1 MSMSFRGKV
10 RDGRR
15 HAVVGAVRG
24 EHALVKWWRH
34 LRRSGKIFVWRTV
47 PRWVWIALLALGVGT
62 AGFFL
67 GHGKSGG
74 GGKSGSSQSSSGGGS
89 SSGSSSASGGGS
101 SSGSQAGAGS
111 QSGSGGQ
118 SGGGGGSQSSSGD
131 QSGSGGQ
138 SGNGGGGSGS
148 QSAQP
153 QSVTLDPQQ
162 LQYAQLQMGTAYQ
175 TTLPTP
181 LAVLGTVAPNIN
193 GQAQVSP
200 RLPGKI
206 IRVLVNVGQAVAA
219 GQVVALVSSPD
230 VFQAQAQYQDAVLKR
245 AATGIALKRQLELA
259 RYGYYGRQALEAARV
274 NAAQVQGEITNDQA
288 QAVSAQ
294 TQVAQADAQANLTQK
309 TYVRAQLLYQ
319 DELISRQGLQQAE
332 ADALA
337 SEAALATA
345 KSLLAAAVDRLRNA
359 RNRGGITERALT
371 RQSSL
376 FRSGA
381 VASEQIAPYRAAFLL
396 ASHEVEAA
404 IAQLHLLGAP
414 VADESSA
421 EGGLLPVRSPIA
433 GQVSARMASV
443 GESVAPGAPLL
454 TVTNLRLVIVQ
465 LNVFQEDIAHLR
477 PGLVVSVA
485 SNTAPGHNYSGVIS
499 VIGTALNPDT
509 RTVPVYCVIKN
520 PDRALRPGVYVS
532 GTIYGAARTDTV
544 AVPQYA
550 VQIYQKGHVVF
561 TPGAKPGEYT
571 AQPVQVGETVHGM
584 TQIKQGLKNGQPIV
598 TTNAFVLKSEMIKNT
613 LD

>member
-1 MSMSFRGKV
+1 MSVRGKL

-15 HAVVGAVRG
+15 RAVVGAVRG
-24 EHALVKWWRH
+24 EHSLAVWWRH
-34 LRRSGKIFVWRTV
+34 ARRRGKIFVWRTV
-47 PRWVWIALLALGVGT
+47 PRWVWITLLALGVGT

-67 GHGKSGG
+67 GHGKS
-74 GGKSGSSQSSSGGGS
+74 SGGQ
-89 SSGSSSASGGGS
+89 SASGGQ
-101 SSGSQAGAGS
+101 SGGASQAA
-111 QSGSGGQ
+111 SGGQ
-118 SGGGGGSQSSSGD
+118 SGGGGGPSASGGQSGGGHSASGGPSGTGEGQSGGDSQSSSGD
-131 QSGSGGQ
+131 SQSSSGGGQSGSGGA
-138 SGNGGGGSGS
+138 S
-148 QSAQP
+148 QP

-162 LQYAQLQMGTAYQ
+162 LQYAQLGTGTAYR

-181 LAVLGTVAPNIN
+181 LPVLGTVAPNIN

-206 IRVLVNVGQAVAA
+206 IQVQVNVGQTVQA
-219 GQVVALVSSPD
+219 GQVVALISSPD

-245 AATGIALKRQLELA
+245 RATGVALKRQLALA
-259 RYGYYGRQALEAARV
+259 RFGYYGRPALESARI

-288 QAVSAQ
+288 QVVSAGA
-294 TQVAQADAQANLTQK
+294 QVAQADAQVNLTQK

-319 DELISRQGLQQAE
+319 DELISRQGLQQTQADAQAAE
-332 ADALA
+332 AVL
-337 SEAALATA
+337 ETA
-345 KSLLAAAVDRLRNA
+345 KSALAAAVDRLRNA
-359 RNRGGITERALT
+359 RNRGSITERALA
-371 RQSSL
+371 RQGSL
-376 FRSGA
+376 YRSGA
-381 VASEQIAPYRAAFLL
+381 VASEQIAPYRSAFLL

-433 GQVSARMASV
+433 GQVSARMASA
-443 GESVAPGAPLL
+443 GESVSPGTPML

-485 SNTAPGHNYSGVIS
+485 SNTAPGRSYSGKVS

-509 RTVPVYCVIKN
+509 RTVPVYCAIQN

-532 GTIYGAARTDTV
+532 GTIYGAARADTV

-550 VQIYQKGHVVF
+550 VQIYNTGHVVF
-561 TPGAKPGEYT
+561 TPGAKPGEYV

-598 TTNAFVLKSEMIKNT
+598 TTHAFVLKSEMIKNT

>member
-1 MSMSFRGKV
+1 MSYRRKI
-10 RDGRR
+10 RDEQR
-15 HAVVGAVRG
+15 HAVIGVKRG
-24 EHALVKWWRH
+24 EHAVAVWWRH

-67 GHGKSGG
+67 GHGKSSGG
-74 GGKSGSSQSSSGGGS
+74 ASSDSQSAGSSGSAGSDQS
-89 SSGSSSASGGGS
+89 SSGSSS
-101 SSGSQAGAGS
+101 QA
-111 QSGSGGQ
+111 
-118 SGGGGGSQSSSGD
+118 
-131 QSGSGGQ
+131 
-138 SGNGGGGSGS
+138 
-148 QSAQP
+148 AQP

-162 LQYAQLQMGTAYQ
+162 MQYAQLQMGTAYQ

-181 LAVLGTVAPNIN
+181 LAVLGTVTPNIN

-206 IRVLVNVGQAVAA
+206 LRVLVNVGQQVQA

-230 VFQAQAQYQDAVLKR
+230 VFQAQAQYQDAILKR
-245 AATGIALKRQLELA
+245 TATGTALKRQLELA
-259 RYGYYGRQALEAARV
+259 GYGYFGRPALEAARLS
-274 NAAQVQGEITNDQA
+274 AAQVQGEITGDQA
-288 QAVSAQ
+288 QVVSAQ
-294 TQVAQADAQANLTQK
+294 AQVAQADVQVNLTQK
-309 TYVRAQLLYQ
+309 TYTRAQLLYQ
-319 DELISRQGLQQAE
+319 AELISRQGLQQAE

-337 SEAALATA
+337 AEAALAAA

-359 RNRGGITERALT
+359 RNRGSITERALT
-371 RQSSL
+371 RQGSL

-381 VASEQIAPYRAAFLL
+381 VASEQIAPYRSAFLL

-404 IAQLHLLGAP
+404 VAQLHLLGAP

-433 GQVSARMASV
+433 GQVSARMASA
-443 GESVAPGAPLL
+443 GETVAPGAPML

-465 LNVFQEDIAHLR
+465 LSVFQEDIAHLR
-477 PGLVVSVA
+477 SGLTVSVV
-485 SNTAPGHNYSGVIS
+485 SNTAPGRNYSGVIS
-499 VIGTALNPDT
+499 VIGSALNPDT

-532 GTIYGAARTDTV
+532 ATIYGAARADTV

-550 VQIYQKGHVVF
+550 VQIYNKGHVVF
-561 TPGAKPGEYT
+561 TPGPKPGVYV
-571 AQPVQVGETVHGM
+571 AQPVQVGETVHGL
-584 TQIKQGLKNGQPIV
+584 TQITQGLKNGQPIV

>member
-24 EHALVKWWRH
+24 EHAVVKWWRH

-62 AGFFL
+62 AGFLL
-67 GHGKSGG
+67 GHGGKSGG
-74 GGKSGSSQSSSGGGS
+74 SGKSGSSQSASGGS
-89 SSGSSSASGGGS
+89 SSD
-101 SSGSQAGAGS
+101 
-111 QSGSGGQ
+111 GQ
-118 SGGGGGSQSSSGD
+118 SGGSSQASSSGGSASGGD
-131 QSGSGGQ
+131 QSGSGD
-138 SGNGGGGSGS
+138 GS
-148 QSAQP
+148 QAAQP

-206 IRVLVNVGQAVAA
+206 IRVSVNVGQQVQA

-259 RYGYYGRQALEAARV
+259 RYGYYGRAALEAARV

-294 TQVAQADAQANLTQK
+294 TQVAQADAQANLAQK

-319 DELISRQGLQQAE
+319 DELISRQGLQQTEADKLAAE
-332 ADALA
+332 AV
-337 SEAALATA
+337 LATA
-345 KSLLAAAVDRLRNA
+345 KSLQAAAVDRLRNA
-359 RNRGGITERALT
+359 RNRGSITERALT
-371 RQSSL
+371 RQGSL

-421 EGGLLPVRSPIA
+421 ESGLLPVRSPIA

-477 PGLVVSVA
+477 PGLTVSVA
-485 SNTAPGHNYSGVIS
+485 SNTAPGRNYSGVIS

-509 RTVPVYCVIKN
+509 RTVPVYCAIKN

-532 GTIYGAARTDTV
+532 GTIYGAARTDTI

-550 VQIYQKGHVVF
+550 VQIYNKGNVVF

>member
-67 GHGKSGG
+67 GHGKSGSG
-74 GGKSGSSQSSSGGGS
+74 GGKSGSSQSSSSGGS
-89 SSGSSSASGGGS
+89 SSGSSSASGGGQS
-101 SSGSQAGAGS
+101 GGSQSGAGS

-118 SGGGGGSQSSSGD
+118 SGGGGGQSSSGG
-131 QSGSGGQ
+131 QSGSGG
-138 SGNGGGGSGS
+138 GS
-148 QSAQP
+148 QP

-206 IRVLVNVGQAVAA
+206 IRVLVNVGQQVQA

-245 AATGIALKRQLELA
+245 AATGIALKRQLELV

-288 QAVSAQ
+288 QAVSAE

-337 SEAALATA
+337 AEAALATA

-359 RNRGGITERALT
+359 RNRGGITERALV
-371 RQSSL
+371 RQGRL

-443 GESVAPGAPLL
+443 GESVAPGAPML

-477 PGLVVSVA
+477 PGLGASVA
-485 SNTAPGHNYSGVIS
+485 SNTAPGRSYSGVIS
-499 VIGTALNPDT
+499 VIGTSLNPDT
-509 RTVPVYCVIKN
+509 RTVPVYCAIKN

-532 GTIYGAARTDTV
+532 GTIYGAARTDTI

-550 VQIYQKGHVVF
+550 VQIYNKGNVVF